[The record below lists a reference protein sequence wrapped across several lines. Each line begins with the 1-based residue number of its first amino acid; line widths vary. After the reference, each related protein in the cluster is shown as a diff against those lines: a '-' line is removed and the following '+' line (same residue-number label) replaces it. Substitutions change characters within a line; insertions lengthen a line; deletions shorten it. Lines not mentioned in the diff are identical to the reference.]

1 MLKKSY
7 RKFIFLIIFIIG
19 CGYSY
24 EKFPDI
30 YKKGDTISFTIN
42 WITYP
47 KEPKEYDIAS
57 KEELVAIAETNEHIF
72 VRVLFSQKQIDTML
86 KNFPWNTMEINKHAE
101 TERYINKLSPAE

>member
-42 WITYP
+42 WITR
-47 KEPKEYDIAS
+47 ANS
-57 KEELVAIAETNEHIF
+57 
-72 VRVLFSQKQIDTML
+72 
-86 KNFPWNTMEINKHAE
+86 EIND
-101 TERYINKLSPAE
+101 